1 MSPPNPFAAGLTELG
16 LVPST
21 ATEPARVDPMTPL
34 VVEVIDEILQ
44 AGDVVAP
51 LDVLVRLE
59 ILTPDQCAEWRRGE
73 LPYLERG
80 ITAGLKKVGR
90 LLRVLEVEALA
101 KGLSPKVGKYLRSGK
116 GRKRK
121 LRFSKSG
128 DAAAEAAYARH
139 YVRTPIR

>member
-1 MSPPNPFAAGLTELG
+1 MAPNPFAAGLKELG
-16 LVPST
+16 LVTPEPEE
-21 ATEPARVDPMTPL
+21 TERVDPMTPL

-51 LDVLVRLE
+51 IDVLVRLE
-59 ILTPDQCAEWRRGE
+59 ILTPDQCAAWRRGE
-73 LPYLERG
+73 LAYLERG

-90 LLRVLEVEALA
+90 LLRVLEAEALA
-101 KGLSPKVGKYLRSGK
+101 KGLTPKVGKYLRSGK
-116 GRKRK
+116 GPKRK

-139 YVRTPIR
+139 YVRTEPR